1 MMKSRSAFKW
11 RSGSSILNHKET
23 KMSDLL
29 DNKEEAQKAVVEWLT
44 KKAKTK
50 SKFYIKDFYKIFPD
64 DKPRM
69 IKKVVNKMVEDEI
82 LEFWSSGS
90 TTMYGLKGG
99 GIQHSSEG
107 ES

>member
-1 MMKSRSAFKW
+1 
-11 RSGSSILNHKET
+11 
-23 KMSDLL
+23 MSDLL
-29 DNKEEAQKAVVEWLT
+29 ENTEAATKVVVDWLT
-44 KKAKTK
+44 KKSKTK
-50 SKFYIKDFYKIFPD
+50 TKFYIKDFYKLFPD

-69 IKKVVNKMVEDEI
+69 IKKVVNKMVETGE

-107 ES
+107 E

>member
-1 MMKSRSAFKW
+1 MDFKDEIKTLGE
-11 RSGSSILNHKET
+11 RVISLK
-23 KMSDLL
+23 
-29 DNKEEAQKAVVEWLT
+29 DNVNTEEATKVVVDWLT
-44 KKAKTK
+44 KKSKTK
-50 SKFYIKDFYKIFPD
+50 TKFYIKDFYKLFPD

-69 IKKVVNKMVEDEI
+69 IKKVVNKMVETGE

-107 ES
+107 E

>member
-1 MMKSRSAFKW
+1 ML
-11 RSGSSILNHKET
+11 SGSPLSIKRSLI
-23 KMSDLL
+23 MSDLL
-29 DNKEEAQKAVVEWLT
+29 DDKEAATKAVVDWLN

-69 IKKVVNKMVEDEI
+69 IKKVINKMVEDEI

-90 TTMYGLKGG
+90 TTMYGLKGA
-99 GIQHSSEG
+99 GIQHASEN
-107 ES
+107 EE

>member
-1 MMKSRSAFKW
+1 
-11 RSGSSILNHKET
+11 
-23 KMSDLL
+23 MSDLL
-29 DNKEEAQKAVVEWLT
+29 DNVEDATKAVVDFLT
-44 KKAKTK
+44 KKSKTK
-50 SKFYIKDFYKIFPD
+50 SKFYLKDFYKVFPD

-69 IKKVVNKMVEDEI
+69 IKKVVNKMVETGE
-82 LEFWSSGS
+82 LEYWSSGS